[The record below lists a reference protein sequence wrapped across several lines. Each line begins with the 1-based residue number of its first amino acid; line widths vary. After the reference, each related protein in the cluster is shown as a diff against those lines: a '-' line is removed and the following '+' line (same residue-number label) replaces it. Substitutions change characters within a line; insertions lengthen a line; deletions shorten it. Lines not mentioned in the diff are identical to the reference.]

1 VTEEFPDS
9 VSQEA
14 LLAGH
19 PDVTNE
25 QEVEPPGSDEVRR
38 LMRGPTLAVIAGALR
53 KTYPDASSHVE
64 DAVIEGVVSFLAK
77 RKAGVEIENPAGWI
91 RVTAKNY
98 LLNKLE
104 REIGRET
111 TDENLSSFAE
121 SRGEPSLEDR
131 EMFQFIKGLVERW
144 ESRRLKVVTLLFLEA
159 GYEGEPL
166 SQMEAANYAS
176 DILGE
181 DVPWTSIGQTRR
193 RGLTR
198 LKAEILTIA
207 EETGFDPITGKETA
221 TA

>member
-1 VTEEFPDS
+1 MTEEILEP

-14 LLAGH
+14 LYAGQS
-19 PDVTNE
+19 DVSNA
-25 QEVEPPGSDEVRR
+25 QEAEPPGSDEVRQ
-38 LMRGPTLAVIAGALR
+38 LMQDRTLAVIAGALG
-53 KTYPDASSHVE
+53 KTYPDVSSHVE
-64 DAVIEGVVSFLAK
+64 DAVVEGVVRYLAK

-91 RVTAKNY
+91 RVTAKNH

-111 TDENLSSFAE
+111 TDENLSSVAE
-121 SRGEPSLEDR
+121 SCGEPSLEDR
-131 EMFQFIKGLVERW
+131 ETFQFIKGLVERW

-159 GYEGEPL
+159 GYEGEAL
-166 SQMEAANYAS
+166 SHVEAANYAR

-221 TA
+221 TS